1 VGILFLL
8 FLGIPIAEIALFIY
22 VGGRIGLPATLV
34 FIVLTAVVGS
44 SLVARQG
51 AEAIAQ
57 VQAAFFEAR
66 FPSKELA
73 HGAMIVV
80 AGAFLVTPGFLTD
93 AFGFL
98 LLVPPFRELA
108 RLTVSKR
115 FAGRW
120 KMRSGPAATDAEWR
134 DTQAPDPEPPTHL
147 S

>member
-1 VGILFLL
+1 MGILFLL
-8 FLGIPIAEIALFIY
+8 FVGIPIAEIALFIY

-34 FIVLTAVVGS
+34 VIVLTAVVGS
-44 SLVARQG
+44 GLVARQG

-57 VQAAFFEAR
+57 VQTAFFEAR

-93 AFGFL
+93 AVGFL
-98 LLVPPFRELA
+98 LLVPPVREVA
-108 RLTVSKR
+108 RRTVSRR

-120 KMRSGPAATDAEWR
+120 TIRSGPDATDAEWR
-134 DTQAPDPEPPTHL
+134 DVKPPDPESPTHL
-147 S
+147 P